1 MCELNLITAE
11 KEKAIRDQNRL
22 VEAPDFSLIYVGKT
36 REACGCEAFVLSTMI
51 RKNSRIMA
59 K

>member
-11 KEKAIRDQNRL
+11 KKKAIRDRNRL

-36 REACGCEAFVLSTMI
+36 REAMWV
-51 RKNSRIMA
+51 
-59 K
+59 